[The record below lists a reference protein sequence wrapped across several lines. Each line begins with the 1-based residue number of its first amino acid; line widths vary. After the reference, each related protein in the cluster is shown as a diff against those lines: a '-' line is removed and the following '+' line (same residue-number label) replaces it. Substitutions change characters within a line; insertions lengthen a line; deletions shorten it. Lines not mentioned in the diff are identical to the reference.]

1 MNKRYEKLQI
11 AYDSLVNS
19 NKTQA
24 KIIKEKD
31 IEIKKLVKENTSIK
45 YRLRVIENK
54 YNKILREALKIEE
67 EDNEKN

>member
-1 MNKRYEKLQI
+1 MNKRYENLQI

-31 IEIKKLVKENTSIK
+31 IEIKKLTKENTSIK

-54 YNKILREALKIEE
+54 YNKILREALKLEE

>member
-1 MNKRYEKLQI
+1 MNKRYENLQI

-31 IEIKKLVKENTSIK
+31 IEIKKLTKENTSIK
-45 YRLRVIENK
+45 YKLRVIENK
-54 YNKILREALKIEE
+54 YNKILREALKLEE

>member
-1 MNKRYEKLQI
+1 MNKRYENLQI

-31 IEIKKLVKENTSIK
+31 IEIKKLTKENTSIK
-45 YRLRVIENK
+45 YKLRVIENK
-54 YNKILREALKIEE
+54 YNKILREALKLEE
-67 EDNEKN
+67 EDNEEN

>member
-1 MNKRYEKLQI
+1 MNKRYENLQI

-54 YNKILREALKIEE
+54 YNKILREALKLEE

>member
-1 MNKRYEKLQI
+1 MNKRYENLQI

-31 IEIKKLVKENTSIK
+31 IEIKKLTKENTSIK

-54 YNKILREALKIEE
+54 YNKILREALKLEE
-67 EDNEKN
+67 EDNEKD

>member
-1 MNKRYEKLQI
+1 MNKRYENLQI

-31 IEIKKLVKENTSIK
+31 IEIKKLTKENTSIK
-45 YRLRVIENK
+45 YKLRVIENK
-54 YNKILREALKIEE
+54 YNRILKEALKLEE
-67 EDNEKN
+67 EENEKN

>member
-1 MNKRYEKLQI
+1 MNKRYENLQI

-31 IEIKKLVKENTSIK
+31 IEIKKLTKENTSIK
-45 YRLRVIENK
+45 YKLRVIENK
-54 YNKILREALKIEE
+54 YNRILKEALKLEE